1 MDFFF
6 MLKGLRNAK
15 KNIIRLST
23 LRAKEIAL
31 MVMINRDY
39 FIYFWR
45 EKGVLVSSG
54 FL

>member
-1 MDFFF
+1 MQ
-6 MLKGLRNAK
+6 KEK
-15 KNIIRLST
+15 IIGLST

-45 EKGVLVSSG
+45 EKGVLVS
-54 FL
+54 